1 MAVISLGNLDKNLI
15 PIIIGCV
22 FCFLNRLLNQYE
34 GTKLFE
40 NVILT
45 NLFIFFGG
53 FFTII
58 PLIILKV
65 RAKRANGS
73 TITNKK
79 NIKTELIYT
88 NQKSKIIIVKWKFFV
103 LSPVIYFV
111 ESILYVIT
119 FPIKTNVWIWFI
131 VFSSIFSFFFIK
143 RNFTSNI
150 F

>member
-1 MAVISLGNLDKNLI
+1 MALISLGNLDKNLI

-65 RAKRANGS
+65 RAKGANGS

-79 NIKTELIYT
+79 NIGV
-88 NQKSKIIIVKWKFFV
+88 QFV
-103 LSPVIYFV
+103 
-111 ESILYVIT
+111 
-119 FPIKTNVWIWFI
+119 
-131 VFSSIFSFFFIK
+131 
-143 RNFTSNI
+143 NF
-150 F
+150 